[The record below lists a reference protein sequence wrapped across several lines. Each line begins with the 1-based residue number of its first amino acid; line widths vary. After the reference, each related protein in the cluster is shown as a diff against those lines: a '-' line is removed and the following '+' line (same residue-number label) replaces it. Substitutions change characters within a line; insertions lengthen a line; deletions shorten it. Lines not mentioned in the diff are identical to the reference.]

1 MKKYYALLR
10 YKPNLRI
17 LSSIQ
22 FICYFG
28 MWFSHTGIFTLLIQ
42 MSAPVW
48 AITLAAAMAFI
59 PNVLLAPING
69 VIVDKFTPKKLM
81 LLMLFIETITVF
93 MLVFIDD
100 ISLLWLLFV
109 IIFVRMGVGV
119 VYFQTEMSL
128 LPNLMNKKNLKLANE
143 IHSIIWAVSYTA
155 GMGLAGIF
163 IHYFGIKASFLFDF
177 GLYIFGM
184 ILLTQLKAPQIIKST
199 TQNIFNMMKEGLGY
213 IRRNAILKHVI
224 FLHAFVGVTAY
235 DNLIALMA
243 KYEYKEIMS
252 ISLIIGFMNMTRA
265 VSLVVGPMILSKFI
279 NNKTLIWLFVGEF
292 LGIGL
297 WAVLQFN
304 YYLGLIGLVAAGF
317 CTSTLWSYTFTM
329 LQNNCDKRFYGR
341 VIAYKDMVYYLVS
354 ATISF
359 MIGILYESGI
369 SLAMIT
375 FLMALIFLFGAF
387 YYAYVYRHYAFS

>member
-1 MKKYYALLR
+1 MKKYYILLR

-17 LSSIQ
+17 LSSVQ

-28 MWFSHTGIFTLLIQ
+28 MWFSHTGIFALLIELD
-42 MSAPVW
+42 APVW

-69 VIVDKFTPKKLM
+69 VIVDKFSPKKLM
-81 LLMLFIETITVF
+81 MFMLFIEIITVF
-93 MLVFIDD
+93 MLIFIDD
-100 ISLLWLLFV
+100 ISLLWLLFI

-128 LPNLMNKKNLKLANE
+128 LPNLMTKKNLKLANE

-177 GLYIFGM
+177 GLYIVGLGL
-184 ILLTQLKAPQIIKST
+184 ISRLKAPVVIKT
-199 TQNIFNMMKEGLGY
+199 TSQNIFNMMKDGLGY
-213 IRRNAILKHVI
+213 IKANPVLMHII
-224 FLHAFVGVTAY
+224 FLHSFVGVTAY
-235 DNLIALMA
+235 DNLVALMA
-243 KYEYKEIMS
+243 KYQYKEIMS

-265 VSLVVGPMILSKFI
+265 ISLVVGPMILSKFI
-279 NNKTLIWLFVGEF
+279 NNKTLIWLFIGEF

-297 WAVLQFN
+297 WAVLQFD

-329 LQNNCDKRFYGR
+329 LQNSCDKRFYGR
-341 VIAYKDMVYYLVS
+341 VIAYKDMVYYLAS

-375 FLMALIFLFGAF
+375 FLMAVIFLFGAL
-387 YYAYVYRHYAFS
+387 YYFIIYRRYTFS